1 MSCMMLIVTGGT
13 PVQFRFETFSEM
25 HAAAHQAIRERAFKI
40 PGMTLCIGE
49 KTVLVLLSEE
59 GMQARE
65 ADIQAAQRVGVMP
78 NLMEVRE
85 DQFVVVIQNGTQ
97 ELEPMVFGSME
108 TCQHILDE
116 SLKQGFVENV
126 FRPEHEHLICVLG
139 VGVLLRAVT
148 GKDFL
153 EVRRQRSVQQLRQQM
168 QPQPGAPPPG
178 RIVLP
183 GRR

>member
-1 MSCMMLIVTGGT
+1 MSYMMLIVTGGT
-13 PVQFRFETFSEM
+13 PVQFKFEAFAEM
-25 HAAAHQAIRERAFKI
+25 HAAARQAIRDKAFKI
-40 PGMTLCIGE
+40 PGMLLCIGE

-65 ADIQAAQRVGVMP
+65 ADVQAAQKIGVMP
-78 NLMEVRE
+78 NRVEVKE
-85 DQFVVVIQNGTQ
+85 EHFVVVVQNGQQ

-108 TCQHILDE
+108 SCQRILDDA
-116 SLKQGFVENV
+116 LQQGFIENV
-126 FRPEHEHLICVLG
+126 FRHEHEHLICVLG
-139 VGVLLRAVT
+139 PGVLLRAMP

-153 EVRRQRSVQQLRQQM
+153 EVRRQRAVQSMRQQM
-168 QPQPGAPPPG
+168 QAPPGGQPP